1 MKRKR
6 QSKGPF
12 VAVSKAILATPAWR
26 AMSPG
31 ARLLWIEL
39 RGWLRNDGS
48 NNGKAYLACRDA
60 AKAIGTK
67 SKDSIVRWYA
77 ENEHYGFLR
86 KTGEG
91 FLGLDGRGIAA
102 RYRFTDLAH
111 GTHPPTRD
119 FEKWDGELFAYTP
132 RRGGRKK
139 QNPVPTIGT
148 PRTYHRDIQKA
159 GNQGSVCTY
168 HRDIDGAPRC
178 PHHRD
183 ISRLPYPAP
192 AGGGIQGIPLQGSST
207 VRAPVQAGDA
217 GSSPA
222 PVASLTEHV
231 LSIVNAE
238 LDALD
243 AGRERTRV
251 QQEARPD
258 SLPRCVYC
266 GQPATAA
273 APLQHGRWR
282 PRKPEGD
289 WVHAGCRSPW
299 QAGGWRRRQH

>member
-91 FLGLDGRGIAA
+91 FLGLGGAGSGGRI
-102 RYRFTDLAH
+102 RFP
-111 GTHPPTRD
+111 GPRPGHPPATRS
-119 FEKWDGELFAYTP
+119 FKKREGQTVRLSPPP
-132 RRGGRKK
+132 RRPQK
-139 QNPVPTIGT
+139 TE
-148 PRTYHRDIQKA
+148 PRPCHRD
-159 GNQGSVCTY
+159 TPY
-168 HRDIDGAPRC
+168 
-178 PHHRD
+178 
-183 ISRLPYPAP
+183 LP
-192 AGGGIQGIPLQGSST
+192 
-207 VRAPVQAGDA
+207 
-217 GSSPA
+217 
-222 PVASLTEHV
+222 
-231 LSIVNAE
+231 
-238 LDALD
+238 
-243 AGRERTRV
+243 
-251 QQEARPD
+251 
-258 SLPRCVYC
+258 
-266 GQPATAA
+266 
-273 APLQHGRWR
+273 
-282 PRKPEGD
+282 
-289 WVHAGCRSPW
+289 
-299 QAGGWRRRQH
+299 